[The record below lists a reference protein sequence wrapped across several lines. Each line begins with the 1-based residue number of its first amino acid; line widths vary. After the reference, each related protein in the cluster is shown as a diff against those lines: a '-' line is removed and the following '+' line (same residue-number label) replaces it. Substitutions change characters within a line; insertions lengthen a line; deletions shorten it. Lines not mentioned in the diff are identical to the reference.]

1 MFELVLRGQVWRYE
15 VGVRAGLGEFA
26 GRWRMGWSTELWALK
41 IELLHNSVV

>member
-26 GRWRMGWSTELWALK
+26 GRWRMGWSTEL
-41 IELLHNSVV
+41 